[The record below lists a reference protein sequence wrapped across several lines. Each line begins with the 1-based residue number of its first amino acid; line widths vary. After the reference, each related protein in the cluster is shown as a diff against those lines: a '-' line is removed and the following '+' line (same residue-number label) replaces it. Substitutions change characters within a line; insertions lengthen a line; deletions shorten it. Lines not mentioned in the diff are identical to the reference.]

1 MLILDTNKTPYICNN
16 GVKEEICYPERG
28 IVMAKRILVVDDDEM
43 VLMALNELL
52 APEGYEVDAILRV
65 SEALEKLDQ
74 DGYDLMM
81 LDIIMPEMDGF
92 ELCKRIRKMER
103 YKETP
108 IVFLTAKSRE
118 EDRVLG
124 LEAGANLFLSKP
136 ISPDKLL
143 GIVSDTIG

>member
-1 MLILDTNKTPYICNN
+1 
-16 GVKEEICYPERG
+16 
-28 IVMAKRILVVDDDEM
+28 MAKRILVVDDDEM

-52 APEGYEVDAILRV
+52 EPEGYEVDAIQRA

-74 DGYDLMM
+74 DGYNLLM

-92 ELCKRIRKMER
+92 ELCRRIRAMEKYR
-103 YKETP
+103 ETP
-108 IVFLTAKSRE
+108 IIFLTAKSRDQ
-118 EDRVLG
+118 DRALG

-136 ISPDKLL
+136 ISPEKLL